1 MEYDEKRIEETVLA
15 LLTTFS
21 FDKGN
26 SWKGY
31 DFQIMNRLHEQGFI
45 RNPVNK
51 SKSIWLTPEGLE
63 RGRHIADQLF
73 GAAPAAERL
82 SNPDT

>member
-1 MEYDEKRIEETVLA
+1 MEYDEKLIEEAVLA

-73 GAAPAAERL
+73 GAAPEAERL